1 MPLLTAWNLFRLN
14 WLRRTSPFHL
24 SPAPHVYPTPN
35 GPYIPPRQH
44 FCSTNGHT
52 VYLEGTFLFSQS
64 HWVLWEKVA
73 LFFLLT
79 DIVLLASKP
88 PPSQSGN
95 SWIRTAF
102 RFWAFWKPNQSKNHF
117 ELLWKETIGIPCL
130 PWPLS
135 KCLHWFVDLF
145 GFQTSS
151 HHCQRGLSILPT
163 SYQCLLHQDQLLVIV
178 SVLSSNNFLQYLLST
193 GIKGSS
199 LWHEFYRNKEIY
211 NHRIIL

>member
-1 MPLLTAWNLFRLN
+1 MKPFQTKRVEKNLTFSSLTSTWCLPHPEWALHPTQAALLLYEWTYCL
-14 WLRRTSPFHL
+14 L
-24 SPAPHVYPTPN
+24 ST
-35 GPYIPPRQH
+35 
-44 FCSTNGHT
+44 FT
-52 VYLEGTFLFSQS
+52 VYWALSYFLR
-64 HWVLWEKVA
+64 VTECYENKVA

-88 PPSQSGN
+88 PSSQSGN

-102 RFWAFWKPNQSKNHF
+102 RFWAFWKHNQSKNHF